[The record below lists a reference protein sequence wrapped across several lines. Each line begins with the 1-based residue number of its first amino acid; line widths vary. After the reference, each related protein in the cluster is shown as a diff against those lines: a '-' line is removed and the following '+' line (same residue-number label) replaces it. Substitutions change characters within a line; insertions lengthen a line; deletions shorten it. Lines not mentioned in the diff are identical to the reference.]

1 MPLASDWH
9 LAGILAILGFS
20 TALWWASPA
29 LAQRNTPG
37 DRDVFTISDVEVDA
51 TAANATEAQNRAI
64 AEGQKAALGRLF
76 TRIVLAADSNKLP
89 QINAGTITE
98 LVRDF
103 EVTRERRSSV
113 RYLAVIRVRFKPDRI
128 RNLLRGHDIGFA
140 ETRSMPILVLPV
152 FEVAGAF
159 SLWGEPNPWRDA
171 WQAAPPSDGL
181 VPLVHPTRDIR
192 NAALIGAEQAVR
204 GDNDR
209 LAAIARKYSAANV
222 LVAVVGYRT
231 GTVGEK
237 GQAAQPFLQITLN
250 RMGKALTEQTHLES
264 FALGVGES
272 HEAAI
277 GRAVAVIS
285 DQIQE
290 EWKRDNRLRFGVGK
304 ELSVTVPLTS
314 LADWLYIKRRLA
326 GIAQIR
332 GSNLLYL
339 SRKQALLRINYIGD
353 EDQLTLALVHNSII
367 LERSPVSWILRRSPK
382 GLNGVNPSLVP
393 SQFLDGGKK
402 TGAAEDGPPIP
413 QFGSTP

>member
-1 MPLASDWH
+1 
-9 LAGILAILGFS
+9 
-20 TALWWASPA
+20 
-29 LAQRNTPG
+29 
-37 DRDVFTISDVEVDA
+37 
-51 TAANATEAQNRAI
+51 
-64 AEGQKAALGRLF
+64 
-76 TRIVLAADSNKLP
+76 
-89 QINAGTITE
+89 
-98 LVRDF
+98 
-103 EVTRERRSSV
+103 
-113 RYLAVIRVRFKPDRI
+113 
-128 RNLLRGHDIGFA
+128 
-140 ETRSMPILVLPV
+140 
-152 FEVAGAF
+152 
-159 SLWGEPNPWRDA
+159 
-171 WQAAPPSDGL
+171 
-181 VPLVHPTRDIR
+181 
-192 NAALIGAEQAVR
+192 
-204 GDNDR
+204 
-209 LAAIARKYSAANV
+209 
-222 LVAVVGYRT
+222 
-231 GTVGEK
+231 
-237 GQAAQPFLQITLN
+237 
-250 RMGKALTEQTHLES
+250 MGKALTEQTHLES